1 MLLQFKLYFS
11 FDFAQYQFRGGVT
24 KKHNLKHGTN
34 FEEVTNLEVLHLKS
48 WYQRW
53 NQYGP

>member
-1 MLLQFKLYFS
+1 MLSQFKLYFS
-11 FDFAQYQFRGGVT
+11 FDFAQYQIRGGVT

-48 WYQRW
+48 WYQR
-53 NQYGP
+53 